1 VPPLRAHALSRCRE
15 RTTQGRDHIADVTE
29 KITEIIETAPAPFQM
44 PAVDPL
50 LMPLMLPF
58 MLIQQL
64 SLALMQM
71 SMPPMMQPMM
81 QAPMGGQAQQT
92 IVKLGYDKDG
102 NISSIYERRW

>member
-1 VPPLRAHALSRCRE
+1 MTE
-15 RTTQGRDHIADVTE
+15 ETTET
-29 KITEIIETAPAPFQM
+29 TEIIETAPAPFQM

-58 MLIQQL
+58 MFIQQL

-71 SMPPMMQPMM
+71 SIAPMMQPMM

-102 NISSIYERRW
+102 NIASIYERRW

>member
-1 VPPLRAHALSRCRE
+1 MTEAE
-15 RTTQGRDHIADVTE
+15 ETT
-29 KITEIIETAPAPFQM
+29 TEIIETQPAPFQM

-71 SMPPMMQPMM
+71 SIAPMMQPMM
-81 QAPMGGQAQQT
+81 QPTGNQAQQT
-92 IVKLGYDKDG
+92 LVKLSYDKDG
-102 NISSIYERRW
+102 NITSVYERRW

>member
-1 VPPLRAHALSRCRE
+1 MTE
-15 RTTQGRDHIADVTE
+15 ETTET
-29 KITEIIETAPAPFQM
+29 TEIIETAPAPFQM
-44 PAVDPL
+44 PVVDPI

-58 MLIQQL
+58 MFIQQVM
-64 SLALMQM
+64 LMFTQM
-71 SMPPMMQPMM
+71 QMPPMMQPMM

>member
-1 VPPLRAHALSRCRE
+1 M
-15 RTTQGRDHIADVTE
+15 TE
-29 KITEIIETAPAPFQM
+29 AEEITEIIETQPAPFQM
-44 PAVDPL
+44 PAVDPI

-81 QAPMGGQAQQT
+81 QHTGGQAQQT

-102 NISSIYERRW
+102 NITSVYERRW

>member
-1 VPPLRAHALSRCRE
+1 MTEAE
-15 RTTQGRDHIADVTE
+15 ETT
-29 KITEIIETAPAPFQM
+29 TEIIETAPAPFQM

-71 SMPPMMQPMM
+71 SMPPMMQPM
-81 QAPMGGQAQQT
+81 GGQAQQT

-102 NISSIYERRW
+102 NITSVYERRW

>member
-1 VPPLRAHALSRCRE
+1 MTE
-15 RTTQGRDHIADVTE
+15 ETTET
-29 KITEIIETAPAPFQM
+29 TEIIETQPAPFQM
-44 PAVDPL
+44 PAVDPI

-71 SMPPMMQPMM
+71 SIAPMSMSPMMQ
-81 QAPMGGQAQQT
+81 PMGGQAQQT

-102 NISSIYERRW
+102 NITSVYERRW

>member
-1 VPPLRAHALSRCRE
+1 M
-15 RTTQGRDHIADVTE
+15 TE
-29 KITEIIETAPAPFQM
+29 AEEITEIIETAPAPFQM
-44 PAVDPL
+44 PAVDPI

-58 MLIQQL
+58 MVFQQL

-71 SMPPMMQPMM
+71 SIAPMSMQPMM

-102 NISSIYERRW
+102 NITSVYERRW